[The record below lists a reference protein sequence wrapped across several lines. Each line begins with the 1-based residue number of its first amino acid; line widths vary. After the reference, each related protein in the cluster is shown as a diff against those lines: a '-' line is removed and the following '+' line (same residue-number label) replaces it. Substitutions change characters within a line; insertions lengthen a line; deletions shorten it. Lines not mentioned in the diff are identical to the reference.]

1 MSSTVELTD
10 LELFCD
16 IGTYTLN
23 EVVPTAHILDLTLSI
38 DTELVLISTDGM
50 NNVFDY
56 DPLITEVKSLACDGH
71 YQTQERLISRIVDAC
86 AGRPQVTAIE
96 IYLRKTPV
104 TNSGGTL
111 GIRIKVDAEQLA
123 EIREKLFDNS

>member
-111 GIRIKVDAEQLA
+111 GIRIKVDPEQLA

>member
-1 MSSTVELTD
+1 
-10 LELFCD
+10 
-16 IGTYTLN
+16 
-23 EVVPTAHILDLTLSI
+23 
-38 DTELVLISTDGM
+38 VLISSDEM

-111 GIRIKVDAEQLA
+111 GIRIKVDAEHLA

>member
-1 MSSTVELTD
+1 MSSTVELAG
-10 LELFCD
+10 LELLCD

-23 EVVPTAHILDLTLSI
+23 EVVPTAHILDLILSI

-104 TNSGGTL
+104 TNSGGML